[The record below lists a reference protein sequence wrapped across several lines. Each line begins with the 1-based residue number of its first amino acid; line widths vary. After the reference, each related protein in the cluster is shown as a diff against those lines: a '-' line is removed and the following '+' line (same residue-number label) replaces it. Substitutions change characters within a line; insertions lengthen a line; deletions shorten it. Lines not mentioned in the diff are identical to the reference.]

1 MKPWQN
7 IKNLIN
13 SPNFYSLTVP
23 IIGAT
28 LLFFSA
34 ASVRH
39 LLFQSNAL
47 DLGWFDQAIYLISQ
61 GQKPIISFRGFH
73 ILGDHAS
80 LIVYPL
86 ALFYKIFPSVYWL
99 LFLQAIALALGAL
112 PTWQLAKQ
120 AGLNTSQAQ
129 VMVWVYLL
137 YPLVFNLSLFDF
149 HPEVFALPAL
159 LWLAWAARENA
170 PKTFILALI
179 LTLSTKAVL
188 SLTVIFVGIW
198 LLVIEKKRL
207 YGAIALGSG
216 IAWFLI
222 ATKVIIPQFSGGEA
236 AAVARYGF
244 LGNSVGEIA
253 LNLVLKPQIW
263 FSYLFTGENLGYL
276 VLLFAPVIWAISWPA
291 LLHLIP
297 ALPALGLN
305 LLTDYSPQKDLTHQY
320 ALPILPFL
328 MIMAIATLAQPSR
341 PRLKLPLKP
350 QWLIAWSIIGFLALA
365 KYPYFFGQ
373 YWQNWDNLA
382 AMQTAV
388 QKVTTPDSLL
398 TSPQIAPHLSQR
410 INLQLAIKDAE
421 PINPDAFTYIL
432 LNARRPGWE
441 NSTETV
447 KNLVQQLQKN
457 PNFTLDYQQ
466 DDIYLF
472 KHLSS

>member
-1 MKPWQN
+1 MMSVLKPKFILNQP
-7 IKNLIN
+7 L
-13 SPNFYSLTVP
+13 FYPVILP

-28 LLFFSA
+28 LLFFG
-34 ASVRH
+34 ASSLRH

-61 GQKPIISFRGFH
+61 GQEPIISFRGFH

-99 LFLQAIALALGAL
+99 LLLQAIALALGAL

-120 AGLNTSQAQ
+120 AGLNVLQAQ
-129 VMVWVYLL
+129 AMVWIYLL
-137 YPLVFNLSLFDF
+137 YPLVFNINLFDF

-159 LWLAWAARENA
+159 LWLAWAARGNY

-198 LLVIEKKRL
+198 LFIVEKKRL
-207 YGAIALGSG
+207 YGAIALASG

-236 AAVARYGF
+236 AAVARYDF

-263 FSYLFTGENLGYL
+263 LGRLLTGENFGYL
-276 VLLFAPVIWAISWPA
+276 LLLFAPVIWAISWPA

-328 MIMAIATLAQPSR
+328 ILTAIATLAQASR
-341 PRLKLPLKP
+341 PWLKP
-350 QWLIAWSIIGFLALA
+350 QWLITWSIIGFLALA

-410 INLQLAIKDAE
+410 VNLQLAIKDAE
-421 PINPDAFTYIL
+421 PINPAPFTYIL
-432 LNARRPGWE
+432 LNTRHPGWE

-447 KNLVQQLQKN
+447 KNLVYQLQQN
-457 PNFTLDYQQ
+457 PSFTLDYQQ

-472 KHLSS
+472 KRLKS